1 MRYQIKNGWFNIGED
16 FNIRDANGR
25 ECFQVRGAFFTSKM
39 LMMDI
44 FNGFELASIH
54 PQFSI
59 GMPHYKIHRNG
70 VHYATVKQ
78 KFHMMSYEFEV
89 DMVDGSEMRVKGDW
103 SGYNFQF
110 TRNGKVTASVGRQ
123 FFSSQDV
130 FGIEI
135 LPGEDN
141 IMILCAVII
150 IDKCVNGQQQQQ
162 QQQQQQMG
170 MGGLGGI
177 GMGQMGFGGFNF

>member
-1 MRYQIKNGWFNIGED
+1 
-16 FNIRDANGR
+16 
-25 ECFQVRGAFFTSKM
+25 
-39 LMMDI
+39 MM
-44 FNGFELASIH
+44 
-54 PQFSI
+54 
-59 GMPHYKIHRNG
+59 
-70 VHYATVKQ
+70 T
-78 KFHMMSYEFEV
+78 YEFEV

-103 SGYNFQF
+103 RGYSFQF
-110 TRNGKVTASVGRQ
+110 LRNGQVTASVGRQ

-162 QQQQQQMG
+162 QQQQQMG
-170 MGGLGGI
+170 MGMQMG